1 MHLSKTTCLTVLV
14 CLAAVVTSVLSQ
26 DDQPKANSRNNLLL
40 RRGNIGRQ
48 NPLTKT
54 TTTTVA
60 PEYPEDE
67 YVDEE
72 GEQIEGEEGE
82 EGAAKVEP
90 TTTTTT
96 ETPRKIRP
104 SIRPFRSNDDLL
116 TTLKKRRQDARNKP
130 VEAKEAPKGYD
141 DEDIPAAAPAKSAK
155 APAIGKIADNVVFAL
170 TKLPKGRRFGPI
182 RKDPE
187 QSAAQSEQN
196 EQSNGDNNAAKSL
209 SSRLGR
215 SRFALNK
222 AQQ

>member
-1 MHLSKTTCLTVLV
+1 MV
-14 CLAAVVTSVLSQ
+14 
-26 DDQPKANSRNNLLL
+26 DDRTRSL
-40 RRGNIGRQ
+40 RRPRRHR
-48 NPLTKT
+48 PLNTQRKST
-54 TTTTVA
+54 WTRK
-60 PEYPEDE
+60 EK
-67 YVDEE
+67 
-72 GEQIEGEEGE
+72 QLEGEEGE
-82 EGAAKVEP
+82 EGAAKPVP

-96 ETPRKIRP
+96 EAPKKIRP

-116 TTLKKRRQDARNKP
+116 SALKKRRLESKNSKP
-130 VEAKEAPKGYD
+130 APVKESKGYD
-141 DEDIPAAAPAKSAK
+141 DEDIPAPAPAKSAK

-182 RKDPE
+182 RKEPE

-196 EQSNGDNNAAKSL
+196 EQNNADNSGAKSL